1 MNYLKTEKS
10 QELFRKVLDL
20 NHEMVNETKPV
31 TKFELLDKLTQAK
44 TELKK
49 EMGDEAYDEF
59 MSMGT
64 KLFSPK

>member
-31 TKFELLDKLTQAK
+31 KKYELLGQVINAK
-44 TELKK
+44 VELKK